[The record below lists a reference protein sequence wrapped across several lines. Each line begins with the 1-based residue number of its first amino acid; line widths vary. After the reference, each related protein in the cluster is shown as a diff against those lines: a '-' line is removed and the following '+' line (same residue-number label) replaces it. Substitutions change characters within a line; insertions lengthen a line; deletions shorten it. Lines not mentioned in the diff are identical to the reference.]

1 MVPAPPIPPIHSGSG
16 AASVTTAGGATGRG
30 SDFADL
36 MRQVKAA
43 GLMQRRPGYYAAKIA
58 VTGGLL
64 AAAWA
69 GVVLIG
75 DSWWQL
81 AMAVLLAFVFTQVG
95 FLGHDAGH
103 RQIFRSKR
111 ANYLG
116 GVLHGNLAI
125 GLRYGWWVDKHN
137 RHHSHPNTQDKD
149 PDINVRALPLIAV
162 Q

>member
-1 MVPAPPIPPIHSGSG
+1 PGRSIVAATPSTIYSGPG
-16 AASVTTAGGATGRG
+16 AAGDTTAGGATTRG

-43 GLMQRRPGYYAAKIA
+43 GLMQRRPGYYVAKMA

-81 AMAVLLAFVFTQVG
+81 AMAVLLAFVFSQLG

-103 RQIFRSKR
+103 GQIFRSKR
-111 ANYLG
+111 AYYLVG
-116 GVLHGNLAI
+116 LLHGNLAI
-125 GLRYGWWVDKHN
+125 RLTSGWWVDLHIHYN
-137 RHHSHPNTQDKD
+137 
-149 PDINVRALPLIAV
+149 L
-162 Q
+162 